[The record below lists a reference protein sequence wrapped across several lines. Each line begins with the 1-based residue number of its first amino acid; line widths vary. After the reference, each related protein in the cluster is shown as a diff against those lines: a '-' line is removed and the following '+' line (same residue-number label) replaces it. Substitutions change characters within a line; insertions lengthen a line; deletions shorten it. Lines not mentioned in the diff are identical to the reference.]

1 MNFYVADTHGLYWY
15 LIASPLLGL
24 NAKKAFD
31 EGKNGNA
38 IIYIP
43 SIVIAELYFL
53 NKKYGEPMDFAVEL
67 ARLENSPQF
76 QFVSFA
82 AADVRD
88 FTVDAAVPEMHD
100 RIIVGVARRLSAACL
115 TRDAKIIDSQIVKIV
130 W

>member
-15 LIASPLLGL
+15 LIASPLLGV

-38 IIYIP
+38 VIYIP

-53 NKKYGEPMDFAVEL
+53 NKKYGERMDFSVEF
-67 ARLENSPQF
+67 ARLKNSSQF
-76 QFVSFA
+76 EFVSFA
-82 AADVRD
+82 AADVPD

-100 RIIVGVARRLSAACL
+100 RIIVGVARRLSASCL
-115 TRDAKIIDSQIVKIV
+115 TRDRKIVDSKIVKIV